1 MLRGL
6 VALLVLANLAF
17 LGWSQGWLAPAFPPP
32 HAGEREPG
40 RIASQVRANVV
51 QVLSPAAAA
60 PALQAARAAA
70 RACIESG
77 PYTEASVVA
86 AESLLAQQP
95 IPAGSWTREAVP
107 PPPLFLVYAG
117 RPADLA
123 ARRKREEEL
132 RQLQI
137 PFEVLTEPAEFASG
151 LVLSHHAT
159 RADAEA
165 ALAALP
171 AALKGVRVVVLPAP
185 PPQYMLRL
193 AQADSD
199 TQGRLRALNPPALAG
214 GFRIC
219 ATPPPR

>member
-6 VALLVLANLAF
+6 VALLLLANLAF
-17 LGWSQGWLAPAFPPP
+17 LGWSQGWLAALLPPP

-40 RIASQVRANVV
+40 RIASQVHPELVR
-51 QVLSPAAAA
+51 VLNPAAAA
-60 PALQAARAAA
+60 PALEAAHAAA

-77 PYTEASVVA
+77 PYTDASVAA
-86 AESLLAQQP
+86 AEALLTQQAL
-95 IPAGSWTREAVP
+95 PAGSWTRAPVA

-117 RPADLA
+117 RLTETA
-123 ARRKREEEL
+123 ARHRREEEL
-132 RQLQI
+132 RQLQL
-137 PFEVLTEPAEFASG
+137 PYEVLSEPAEYAGGF
-151 LVLSHHAT
+151 VLSRHAT

-171 AALKGVRVVVLPAP
+171 AALKGVRVVELPAP

-199 TQGRLRALNPPALAG
+199 TQTRLRALAAPALVG

-219 ATPPPR
+219 AGTP